1 MRFLRT
7 AKWHRRQDSPLD
19 VYEGQLRRRDG
30 EILTVEISE
39 VRVMREGQ
47 PVDQVII
54 RRIRVITPGTLVQG
68 PDVPLPIGYSV
79 SIRQRR
85 NTGTPEGYVAFSRN
99 AVANAPT
106 RVIMLDNDS
115 ITVRISN
122 FNEAWFDADTANTDF
137 EMMAVR

>member
-1 MRFLRT
+1 MTDFEEQ
-7 AKWHRRQDSPLD
+7 ALD
-19 VYEGQLRRRDG
+19 LLEQIRDA
-30 EILTVEISE
+30 LTLSKRPSATEN
-39 VRVMREGQ
+39 
-47 PVDQVII
+47 VDQVII

-85 NTGTPEGYVAFSRN
+85 NTGTPEGYVGFSRN
-99 AVANAPT
+99 AVANEAT

-122 FNEAWFDADTANTDF
+122 FKEAWFDADTANTDF

>member
-1 MRFLRT
+1 MTEFEQT
-7 AKWHRRQDSPLD
+7 ALN
-19 VYEGQLRRRDG
+19 LLG
-30 EILTVEISE
+30 EIRDALTLSKRPSAVEK
-39 VRVMREGQ
+39 
-47 PVDQVII
+47 VDQVII